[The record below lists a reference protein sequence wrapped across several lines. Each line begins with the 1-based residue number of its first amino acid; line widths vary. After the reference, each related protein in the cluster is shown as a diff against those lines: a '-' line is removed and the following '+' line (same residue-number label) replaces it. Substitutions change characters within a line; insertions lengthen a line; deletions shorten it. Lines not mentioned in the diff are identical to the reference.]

1 MIIIIL
7 FWGMW
12 RSWYLYI
19 YIYMHSDSWEMGIW
33 TPPVLGQHG
42 CPTFDGPPH
51 HPPTVWPR
59 ESWWRVRFFCRS
71 SAFSKKPVTFDH
83 LINLK
88 LTWEPNHQ
96 DSNMGTTFF
105 YRTTFFFTQRI
116 PRLCVVFWA
125 LFIDPSDLARKKT
138 QNLPQTTTDLMLK
151 RIWSLAKIHLW

>member
-1 MIIIIL
+1 
-7 FWGMW
+7 MW

-19 YIYMHSDSWEMGIW
+19 YMHSDSWKMGIW

-96 DSNMGTTFF
+96 DSNMGTTFLQNNILF
-105 YRTTFFFTQRI
+105 YPANSST
-116 PRLCVVFWA
+116 LCGFLGLIHWP
-125 LFIDPSDLARKKT
+125 IRSCQKENPKPSTNYHRPDVEKDLIFGK
-138 QNLPQTTTDLMLK
+138 NPLMI
-151 RIWSLAKIHLW
+151 RPPNFHRNHG

>member
-1 MIIIIL
+1 
-7 FWGMW
+7 MW

-19 YIYMHSDSWEMGIW
+19 YAFRFLENGYMNPTSIGATWVSNFWRPT
-33 TPPVLGQHG
+33 TPSPNSL
-42 CPTFDGPPH
+42 T
-51 HPPTVWPR
+51 PR
-59 ESWWRVRFFCRS
+59 IVVKGAIFLSKFRFFKKACDLWS
-71 SAFSKKPVTFDH
+71 SDKPKVDLRTKSPRFKH
-83 LINLK
+83 G
-88 LTWEPNHQ
+88 NH
-96 DSNMGTTFF
+96 FF